1 MTIQEKVIIYE
12 RKYICYKA
20 NHKYIK
26 ALFYYL
32 LFRYYDKKSW

>member
-12 RKYICYKA
+12 RKYICCKA
-20 NHKYIK
+20 NRKYIR